1 MKEIFGTIEPMS
13 WTSDP
18 MWGSFLEEA
27 LKSKPKERVDS
38 PCGDGERSRE
48 YYR

>member
-13 WTSDP
+13 EASDP
-18 MWGSFLEEA
+18 MQGSFLEEET

-38 PCGDGERSRE
+38 PSGE